1 MSRLVDDA
9 VLDYFSLLL
18 TEENDKP
25 ESLVDMT
32 KSASHRQFTPVR
44 SEKLGS
50 TAINLTPS
58 VGSDISVI
66 KSSAL
71 FRNNENKK
79 TALAQE
85 QSTPRSMASVE
96 LKERDPRL
104 DKQALEQL
112 LEPLL
117 KSHHETLAPKVKDI
131 EVSTIKTQSKVTSVL
146 DSIEPKIQ
154 EQTKLKSHV
163 QESSVQKQALETNLE
178 TKIDEIPPKVT
189 KDLLETLDDEF
200 QVLFFKVAGLTLA
213 VPLVSLGGIV
223 KLDRL
228 NHIMGRPSW
237 YKGVQTHR
245 DSQLNV
251 VDTCAWVMPE
261 KYDDALA
268 ESVNYQYVVLLED
281 SNWGLTCESLVSS
294 VKIMKSDVN
303 WRSKTSKR
311 PWLAGVVKEQMC
323 GILHVHSL
331 IELLNSGL
339 GSQDP
344 VG

>member
-1 MSRLVDDA
+1 MSSSVDDA

-18 TEENDKP
+18 EDENNEEAKYKLLFDAPQSTNQQG
-25 ESLVDMT
+25 T
-32 KSASHRQFTPVR
+32 AQVR
-44 SEKLGS
+44 SEKPLS
-50 TAINLTPS
+50 IIANETTFHKKFDLPLIDSSELF
-58 VGSDISVI
+58 I
-66 KSSAL
+66 KQQS
-71 FRNNENKK
+71 
-79 TALAQE
+79 E
-85 QSTPRSMASVE
+85 QNTLLQTQVKPEKNSNIGTKE
-96 LKERDPRL
+96 LNPRL
-104 DKQALEQL
+104 DKLALEQL
-112 LEPLL
+112 LEPIL
-117 KSHHETLAPKVKDI
+117 KSESVVKT
-131 EVSTIKTQSKVTSVL
+131 STIKEVEL
-146 DSIEPKIQ
+146 RGI
-154 EQTKLKSHV
+154 
-163 QESSVQKQALETNLE
+163 ETNLTEKVQAQSIIQDVYKSKQAGNTEFE
-178 TKIDEIPPKVT
+178 TKIGEISPKVT

-213 VPLVSLGGIV
+213 VPLISLGGIV
-223 KLDRL
+223 KLERL

-261 KYDDALA
+261 KYDDTLA

-281 SNWGLTCESLVSS
+281 SNWGLTCESLVDS

-303 WRSKTSKR
+303 WRSKTGKR

>member
-18 TEENDKP
+18 TEDDNGKDESPIDASETISSDKFNQ
-25 ESLVDMT
+25 D
-32 KSASHRQFTPVR
+32 R
-44 SEKLGS
+44 SEKLVS
-50 TAINLTPS
+50 SAIS
-58 VGSDISVI
+58 ISSREAEISVVD
-66 KSSAL
+66 SSIS
-71 FRNNENKK
+71 FDDENEKRVL
-79 TALAQE
+79 TQR
-85 QSTPRSMASVE
+85 QSTPKKMSSNE
-96 LKERDPRL
+96 LKEREPRL
-104 DKQALEQL
+104 DKLALEQL
-112 LEPLL
+112 LKPLL
-117 KSHHETLAPKVKDI
+117 KSNNVKPAGKVKEAEVKIPPKVLL
-131 EVSTIKTQSKVTSVL
+131 ESNNV
-146 DSIEPKIQ
+146 EPKVQ
-154 EQTKLKSHV
+154 AQTKLKSNV
-163 QESSVQKQALETNLE
+163 QELNEFKQALGTAFE
-178 TKIDEIPPKVT
+178 TKMGEIPPKMT

-281 SNWGLTCESLVSS
+281 SNWGLTCESLVNS

-303 WRSKTSKR
+303 WRSKSGKR

-323 GILHVHSL
+323 GILHVHAL